1 MNKKMQKD
9 INDYFDKESPEPNME
24 TFRKIKENI
33 YSNQN
38 QKKQMLKYVLP
49 MASIVIITVISIIF
63 TLILTNKTPP
73 SNPTTPPNYYMDN
86 ILTKTDTNIEFLQDY
101 ISNYYTKYD
110 FIFSEDYEIYECS
123 KFSHEENIKMLN
135 IKLYNN
141 LPPFTEIEMI
151 LIIDN
156 LLIYSDDNNFKKSAQ
171 ITTTNNYKMY
181 YTEIE
186 TLYSNKINV
195 LFEYENYRLYLSF
208 NIQDTE
214 LLEKFK

>member
-9 INDYFDKESPEPNME
+9 INEYFDKESPEPNME
-24 TFRKIKENI
+24 TFRKIKEHI
-33 YSNQN
+33 YNNQN
-38 QKKQMLKYVLP
+38 QKKQTLKYVLP

-73 SNPTTPPNYYMDN
+73 SNPTTPPNYYMDST
-86 ILTKTDTNIEFLQDY
+86 LTKTDTNIEFLQDY
-101 ISNYYTKYD
+101 ISNYYKKYD

-123 KFSHEENIKMLN
+123 KFSHEGNIKMLN

-156 LLIYSDDNNFKKSAQ
+156 LLIYSDDDNFKTSAI

-181 YTEIE
+181 YKEIE
-186 TLYSNKINV
+186 GLYMNKINV

-208 NIQDTE
+208 NMQDTE